1 MEDSSNDIFKEMNIR
16 GLRSL
21 YIRSHKEFEF
31 FRTMVNAL
39 SYDQEKLSDDYAKHF
54 KKKLKM
60 RIANL
65 EDTIDVHLNLIGGL
79 EKYMDKSYLYKLK
92 VLELN
97 EDKIR
102 LRDEKCLRL
111 VDFSQSYYIYD
122 SNNYRRQKAVL
133 ERIDR
138 EILDLK
144 FYEQEV
150 PVYC

>member
-1 MEDSSNDIFKEMNIR
+1 
-16 GLRSL
+16 
-21 YIRSHKEFEF
+21 
-31 FRTMVNAL
+31 
-39 SYDQEKLSDDYAKHF
+39 
-54 KKKLKM
+54 M

>member
-1 MEDSSNDIFKEMNIR
+1 MNIF

-54 KKKLKM
+54 KKKLKK
-60 RIANL
+60 RIANI
-65 EDTIDVHLNLIGGL
+65 EDIIDIHLNHIGAL

-97 EDKIR
+97 EDHICR
-102 LRDEKCLRL
+102 GDGNSLRL
-111 VDFSQSYYIYD
+111 ID
-122 SNNYRRQKAVL
+122 SS
-133 ERIDR
+133 
-138 EILDLK
+138 
-144 FYEQEV
+144 
-150 PVYC
+150 